1 MDRIAKSCV
10 ESNNFLMFCYIIHRL
25 SSFQRLSI
33 ISKCVDRERI
43 SFIDYMLSNDIIN
56 IEDLLS
62 LLVYLNKDEL
72 LDYYLSMYP
81 TDNIDM
87 TCIAVSALLFSTD
100 KVVDII
106 FSYFHKFNTID
117 FYRIAANA
125 LYQNRLKYVE
135 KLSKNGSIDYK
146 KLQEYIRK
154 NPNF

>member
-10 ESNNFLMFCYIIHRL
+10 ESNNFLMFCYIIRRL
-25 SSFQRLSI
+25 SSLQRLSI